1 TAGDGSSSAAATER
15 SVSLSYHTAG
25 PDAGVGQP
33 HTSGMQ
39 ITPEVVD
46 HQSGNPLSVRNQR
59 GSRSFAFAAPVPMEQ
74 PLMSMP
80 QHAYTNP
87 VFQHAEFTC
96 YPPYH
101 QGTSPVGPTWNPP
114 PPPSRSTVS
123 FQQVQNPPAP
133 PMAHNPLFSDHH
145 DGFGSGTRYVP
156 DRNVSEEMLRHAI
169 MDPKVNVEASS
180 IPNFSTQMSGLVTV
194 LPYVQKMRKYIVA
207 NLHKL
212 TGHIATQINL
222 WLSSLVD
229 PMQGVEFAYSHMEV
243 IERMCPG
250 ATAWFD
256 HIVSNLG
263 MDVRSGVGETLN
275 AIKALR
281 SRVFDSLGNAVDRVR
296 EDYAYPKKQLQ
307 FLEAWLQVVIKELC
321 KPDAKELS
329 IWAQGMIMGKHN
341 LLSHSVPAHEDP
353 MTFFKRV
360 GQTFTIFTTHSPKAF
375 RAELHRASV
384 QDVFIS
390 GLPDY
395 LQRVAEDTMRR
406 VGVLH
411 HSEDI
416 VNAFLVQDTQNAYE
430 HVLRHETKEI
440 MHKQASRM
448 LPMSYVPIEDHSMTP
463 FSPEAP
469 KAPAP
474 YRRSFRPRVAA
485 NMVELTHIESTVNL
499 SDKQEVEITV
509 DNPDSLHDVPET
521 EHLASHSAQFHPS
534 VHPRGGPG
542 KGGRNVPPS
551 HGNPSHTSSHN
562 NTAPPAAKPYTRL
575 PPNCFICS
583 SVGDHYADKCPHRLQ
598 YMQYAEQGKKM
609 MESNKGSASTLN
621 AAAHATA
628 YAAQLNQ
635 QHHMHQQMQ
644 RDAVAAQYSQALGA
658 PSHDQPRGQMSYPA
672 QATPASHSVQAQYV
686 ASLYEHE
693 DDIEGMMN
701 LHAHTVSAHSLHA
714 SLASLMVDGF
724 SKQSKKLYPE
734 SWVGPQKPFKVS
746 ANSDDIVTPEMT
758 AARLQILDRLQQ
770 TRLPSSSSV
779 VPTHPRSSDLPV
791 VIPSVHRPDAIAGDV
806 TSDSSST
813 HRPLLNPKTL
823 AQPSNKSQGVG
834 AHVKIATIV
843 DKDSEYATL
852 VALHKEPFAKRVV
865 RALGLD
871 EYDPLDLEYKVL
883 PNILGVVSGF
893 RHPPSHYEGV
903 KAAFY
908 REVAEYKRT
917 AASTVRIP
925 RRGTPEYVSPKFFNA
940 VQSFHDEVMSVDIN
954 QLSDEQ
960 LYRWLAD
967 GSPDADQRSSTLL
980 DYWKR
985 MLFWYLD
992 SEPRFFLI
1000 QQNAEQAARIAAM
1013 QARLDAVDDAAAL
1026 AEELDDAG
1034 IVEAERQA

>member
-1 TAGDGSSSAAATER
+1 MRIAYKNRKISVSLVEFVQAELEEGDEYAAGDGSSSAANTER
-15 SVSLSYHTAG
+15 SVSLSYHTAV
-25 PDAGVGQP
+25 PESGVGQVNPLIRQFNLGHTARIAVETVTSDSTPVPRSAMQPGAMNPQNVSNMSVMQP
-33 HTSGMQ
+33 HPSGMQ

-46 HQSGNPLSVRNQR
+46 HQSGNPLAVRNQR

-87 VFQHAEFTC
+87 VFQHAEFTG

-101 QGTSPVGPTWNPP
+101 QGTAPVGPTWNPP
-114 PPPSRSTVS
+114 PPPSRSAVS
-123 FQQVQNPPAP
+123 FQQIQNPPAP
-133 PMAHNPLFSDHH
+133 PMVHNPVFSDLH
-145 DGFGSGTRYVP
+145 DNFVFGMRFSP
-156 DRNVSEEMLRHAI
+156 DRN
-169 MDPKVNVEASS
+169 
-180 IPNFSTQMSGLVTV
+180 
-194 LPYVQKMRKYIVA
+194 
-207 NLHKL
+207 
-212 TGHIATQINL
+212 INL

-229 PMQGVEFAYSHMEV
+229 PMQGVEFAYAHMEV
-243 IERMCPG
+243 IEKMCPG
-250 ATAWFD
+250 ATVWFE
-256 HIVSNLG
+256 HTVSNLG
-263 MDVRSGVGETLN
+263 MEVRSGVGETLN

-281 SRVFDSLGNAVDRVR
+281 SRVFDALGNAVDRVR
-296 EDYAYPKKQLQ
+296 EDSAYPKKQLQ

-341 LLSHSVPAHEDP
+341 LLSHNVPTHEDP

-375 RAELHRASV
+375 RAELHRASL

-395 LQRVAEDTMRR
+395 LKRVAEDTMRR

-416 VNAFLVQDTQNAYE
+416 VNAFLVKDTQNAYE

-448 LPMSYVPIEDHSMTP
+448 LPMSYVPAENQSMIP

-474 YRRSFRPRVAA
+474 YRRSFKPRVAA
-485 NMVELTHIESTVNL
+485 NMVELTHADLTESQ
-499 SDKQEVEITV
+499 SDPQEVEAIV
-509 DNPDSLHDVPET
+509 DSYDFVHDVPET
-521 EHLASHSAQFHPS
+521 EHLASHSAQFHPR

-551 HGNPSHTSSHN
+551 HGNPSHTSAHN
-562 NTAPPAAKPYTRL
+562 NTAPPAKPYTRL

-609 MESNKGSASTLN
+609 MELNKGSVPTLN

-628 YAAQLNQ
+628 CAAQLNQ
-635 QHHMHQQMQ
+635 QHHMHQQMMQ
-644 RDAVAAQYSQALGA
+644 RDAAAAQHSQAVGA
-658 PSHDQPRGQMSYPA
+658 PSHDQPKGQMSYPA
-672 QATPASHSVQAQYV
+672 QANPASHSVQAQYV

-714 SLASLMVDGF
+714 SLASLMVDVF
-724 SKQSKKLYPE
+724 SKQSKKVYPE

-791 VIPSVHRPDAIAGDV
+791 VIPSVHRPDAITGDV
-806 TSDSSST
+806 PSDSSSP
-813 HRPLLNPKTL
+813 HRPLLNPEIL
-823 AQPSNKSQGVG
+823 AQPSHTSRGVG
-834 AHVKIATIV
+834 KPTSISLDLQLRPVSF
-843 DKDSEYATL
+843 KDSAKLAKSL
-852 VALHKEPFAKRVV
+852 VLFLQSVN
-865 RALGLD
+865 
-871 EYDPLDLEYKVL
+871 KV
-883 PNILGVVSGF
+883 N
-893 RHPPSHYEGV
+893 
-903 KAAFY
+903 
-908 REVAEYKRT
+908 
-917 AASTVRIP
+917 
-925 RRGTPEYVSPKFFNA
+925 N
-940 VQSFHDEVMSVDIN
+940 
-954 QLSDEQ
+954 
-960 LYRWLAD
+960 
-967 GSPDADQRSSTLL
+967 
-980 DYWKR
+980 
-985 MLFWYLD
+985 
-992 SEPRFFLI
+992 
-1000 QQNAEQAARIAAM
+1000 
-1013 QARLDAVDDAAAL
+1013 
-1026 AEELDDAG
+1026 
-1034 IVEAERQA
+1034 